1 MEPNPPGPGQQSQRQ
16 APVYDPNVGGHYGLF
31 ASFNERSSSSASTS
45 SIDGVLMLTNFLKQV
60 QAQRYVMLKHGLNA
74 NAVALQMANLVD
86 DCCSFL
92 RRALPL
98 WRNCIRGLGQM

>member
-1 MEPNPPGPGQQSQRQ
+1 MVCLPYSMRDPLRRRPCL
-16 APVYDPNVGGHYGLF
+16 PV
-31 ASFNERSSSSASTS
+31 
-45 SIDGVLMLTNFLKQV
+45 DGAIRLTNVLKQV

-74 NAVALQMANLVD
+74 NAVALQMENLVD